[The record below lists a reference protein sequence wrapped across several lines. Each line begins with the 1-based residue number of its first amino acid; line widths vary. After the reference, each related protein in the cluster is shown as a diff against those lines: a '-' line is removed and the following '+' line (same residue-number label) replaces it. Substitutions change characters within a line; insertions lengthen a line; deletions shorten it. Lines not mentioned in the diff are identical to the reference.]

1 MTIEEQMAL
10 EKVKIIRSKYL
21 IIRDLCFLME
31 SILPRA
37 LTKNMVNDY
46 DELLMELGSK
56 ERGIFNLLVHE
67 LTLLHRMDRLKR
79 NGYYISESEDILMAL
94 QLMGSR
100 INPMGFIDS
109 RKKQYYLALDSYFGN
124 TVFKRE
130 EVMPILGLRKTH
142 SQRVLNALSKSGLI
156 YKHPR
161 KGSLGYLY
169 QIMEKEKQ

>member
-1 MTIEEQMAL
+1 MTIEEQMGL
-10 EKVKIIRSKYL
+10 EKVKIVRSKYL
-21 IIRDLCFLME
+21 IIRDLCFLLG
-31 SILPRA
+31 SILPRS

-46 DELLMELGSK
+46 DELLMEMRSK

-67 LTLLHRMDRLKR
+67 MTLLHRMERIKLR
-79 NGYYISESEDILMAL
+79 GYYMSEKADILMAL
-94 QLMGSR
+94 ELMGSR
-100 INPMGFIDS
+100 INPIGFIDS
-109 RKKQYYLALDSYFGN
+109 RKKQCYLAIESYFGN

-169 QIMEKEKQ
+169 QIMEKERD